1 MQPDSD
7 PDQLRVAEWL
17 ERYSD
22 TGIVPVLIMLASTAV
37 AALVFWARV
46 APTADAHSKNV
57 FFTVMGTPLL
67 VTALQLMKV
76 MCYPQEG
83 TPEIYTIVTFIEGVA
98 GCVEWILK
106 GPVTY
111 FTCQQASDFLQALLF
126 AFGIYWF
133 NVTKLF
139 EASGRSDVGDV
150 KFCKIN
156 FILLVI
162 VAIFVMPVAIWVG
175 KITCVFVKCIG
186 IYQFCCW
193 FKDVNNWLRSTERT
207 SKKKKDSLTIAKS
220 TDPDVLWNK
229 IVNNPGMEKEKYEL
243 ITDGCRNKTAR
254 QDALLPYLQKYF
266 TVTDDRI
273 K

>member
-22 TGIVPVLIMLASTAV
+22 TGIVTALIMLAFTAV

-83 TPEIYTIVTFIEGVA
+83 TPEIYTIVIFIEGVA
-98 GCVEWILK
+98 GCVEWILIR
-106 GPVTY
+106 PVTY
-111 FTCQQASDFLQALLF
+111 FACQQASDFLQVLLF
-126 AFGIYWF
+126 LFGIYWF

-139 EASGRSDVGDV
+139 KASDLPDSGDV
-150 KFCKIN
+150 KFCKIQLI
-156 FILLVI
+156 FFVLFAFLL
-162 VAIFVMPVAIWVG
+162 MPMAIWVS
-175 KITCVFVKCIG
+175 KITYVFVKCIG
-186 IYQFCCW
+186 IYQFYCW
-193 FKDVNNWLRSTERT
+193 FKDVNNWSRSTECT
-207 SKKKKDSLTIAKS
+207 SKKKKDSLTLAKN
-220 TDPDVLWNK
+220 TDPDALWNK
-229 IVNNPGMEKEKYEL
+229 IVNNPGMENEKYDL
-243 ITDGCRNKTAR
+243 ITHGCRNKTAR
-254 QDALLPYLQKYF
+254 QDALLPYLEKYF
-266 TVTDDRI
+266 TVTDNRLI
-273 K
+273 